1 MSPVTAAE
9 PCTRAPGRPRDEQAT
24 QAIHE
29 AALRLLAE
37 HGYARISMERVA
49 AEAGVSRATVY
60 RRYHDKADM
69 VTAAIAADIDELPTR
84 PSNDPRRDLVKFLE
98 TFDARFASPCLAVI
112 GTLLGGDE
120 DPHGMDLHRE
130 RVIEPRA
137 AYARGLLSRAQELGQ
152 LDPDADVDLAL
163 QMLVGAVF
171 ARRVNGLPSDRVWA
185 RRAVDALWR
194 GMAPSS
200 SVRRRT
206 G

>member
-1 MSPVTAAE
+1 VIRATAAE
-9 PCTRAPGRPRDEQAT
+9 PCIRAPGRPRDEQAT

-29 AALRLLAE
+29 AALQLLAE
-37 HGYARISMERVA
+37 HGYTRISMERVA
-49 AEAGVSRATVY
+49 VEAGVSRATVY

-69 VTAAIAADIDELPTR
+69 VTAAIAAGMDELPTR

-98 TFDARFASPCLAVI
+98 AFDARFASQCLAVI

-120 DPHGMDLHRE
+120 DPRGMDLHRE

-137 AYARGLLSRAQELGQ
+137 AYARGLLVRAQELGQ
-152 LDPDADVDLAL
+152 LDPDADVDVAL

-171 ARRVNGLPSDRVWA
+171 TRRVNGLPSDRVWA
-185 RRAVDALWR
+185 RRAVDAVFR

-200 SVRRRT
+200 SES